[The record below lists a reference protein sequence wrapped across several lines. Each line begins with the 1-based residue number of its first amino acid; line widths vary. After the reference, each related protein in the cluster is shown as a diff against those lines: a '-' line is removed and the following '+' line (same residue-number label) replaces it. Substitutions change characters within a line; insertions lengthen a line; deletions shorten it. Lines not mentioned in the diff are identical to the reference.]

1 MSVLDHNQVADL
13 PDVDWFGSDLALR
26 QGVAR
31 YCTSA
36 QQDFLAAC
44 GRRLGQAQ
52 WQGLAV
58 LAERHPP
65 EHQPYDRLGHRV
77 DSVSFHPAW
86 HALLRDLRADGL
98 MSLPYHAPGPGTW
111 VSWAAGIYLHGQLD
125 AASLCPTIMTT
136 AAIPV
141 LQQEPAL
148 FAQLQSRLFG
158 LEHDERDLP
167 LEQKSAMLVGMGMT
181 EKQGGSDLR
190 RNTTSATPL
199 GQSGRGEPYL
209 LTGHKWFFS
218 SPTSDAHLVLA
229 QTQEGFSCFYL
240 PRWLPT
246 GQRNAIRVLRLKDKL
261 GNRANASAEV
271 EFDQAWGLLVGEPGR
286 GIPTI
291 LQMATFS
298 RLACVVGS
306 TAIQRQTLV
315 QALHHAR
322 WREAFG
328 APLAEHALMQQV
340 LADMA
345 LESEAS
351 TVLMLRLA
359 HAFEHADEP
368 LEKVWCRTLMPAAK
382 FWICKRTV
390 EFTGEALEVWGGNG
404 YVENAPMARWFREAP
419 VNSVWEGS
427 GNVICLDVLRS
438 LRQDPEGFEAWLAA
452 LAKGAGQQPKV
463 MQALAALRED
473 LSLSGPA
480 LEAAA
485 RRISQ
490 RLVLLAQAV
499 LLLEQAPS
507 WLAEAFIATRLQSA
521 GAGGWVFGGGP
532 EITQAQAILER
543 ACPAQQFVLGR

>member
-1 MSVLDHNQVADL
+1 MSVFDHNQVADL
-13 PDVDWFGSDLALR
+13 PDVDWFSTDAALR
-26 QGVAR
+26 LGAVR
-31 YCTSA
+31 YATAA
-36 QQDFLAAC
+36 QQEFLAAT
-44 GRRLGQAQ
+44 GKRLGQGR
-52 WQGLAV
+52 WRELAV

-65 EHQPYDRLGHRV
+65 EHQPYDRLGNRV
-77 DSVSFHPAW
+77 DVVSFHPAW
-86 HALLRDLRADGL
+86 HALLADLRRDGL
-98 MSLPYHAPGPGTW
+98 MSLPYHALGPGAW
-111 VSWAAGIYLHGQLD
+111 VSWAAGIYLHGQVD

-148 FAQLQSRLFG
+148 FAQLQPKLFG

-190 RNTTSATPL
+190 RNTTRAEPL
-199 GQSGRGEPYL
+199 GTPGRGQPYA

-229 QTQEGFSCFYL
+229 NTSEGLSSFYV
-240 PRWLPT
+240 PRWAPS

-271 EFDQAWGLLVGEPGR
+271 EFEQAWGVLVGEPGR

-306 TAIQRQTLV
+306 AAIQRQTLV

-328 APLAEHALMQQV
+328 APLIDHALMQHL

-345 LESEAS
+345 LESEA
-351 TVLMLRLA
+351 TTTLMLRLA
-359 HAFEHADEP
+359 HAFEQIDDP
-368 LEKVWCRTLMPAAK
+368 LERIWCRLLMPAAK

-390 EFTGEALEVWGGNG
+390 EFAGEALEVWGGNG
-404 YVENAPMARWFREAP
+404 YVETAAMARWFREAP

-427 GNVICLDVLRS
+427 GNVICLDVLRA

-452 LAKGAGQQPKV
+452 LIKSAGHQPAV
-463 MQALAALRED
+463 ARAVAALRRD
-473 LSLSGPA
+473 LNLSGSA

-485 RRISQ
+485 RRIAQ
-490 RLVLLAQAV
+490 RLVLLAQAA
-499 LLLEQAPS
+499 LLLEQAPD
-507 WLAEAFIATRLQSA
+507 WVAESFIATRFDSE
-521 GAGGWVFGGGP
+521 GVGGWVFGTGP
-532 EITQAQAILER
+532 GMSQVGAMLER
-543 ACPAQQFVLGR
+543 AWVQEQPLAS